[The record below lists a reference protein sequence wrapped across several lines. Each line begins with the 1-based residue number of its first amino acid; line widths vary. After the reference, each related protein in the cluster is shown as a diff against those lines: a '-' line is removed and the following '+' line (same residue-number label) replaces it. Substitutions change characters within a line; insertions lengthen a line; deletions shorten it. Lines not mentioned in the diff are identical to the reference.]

1 MKVYIEEIEELSA
14 HGVTNYSLVRGM
26 QFYDADVRA
35 SGVTI
40 LNRDGTEVENEEVLS
55 ELQEAMHN
63 HLATSVQ
70 LNKLSK
76 GAKK

>member
-14 HGVTNYSLVRGM
+14 HGVTNYSMVRGM
-26 QFYDADVRA
+26 ELFDADVRA

-40 LNRDGTEVENEEVLS
+40 LNRDGTEVDNEELLS

-63 HLATSVQ
+63 YLIKQTKEQ
-70 LNKLSK
+70 YGKN
-76 GAKK
+76 